1 MTSVVA
7 VRALGGGGGGDGH
20 GAARGVRQQ
29 RGDAGA
35 GQGRALPTLGLHVS
49 LSVGYV
55 GWFRWTRAAQVELRG
70 GRVQANLTLHFDSCV
85 GVTLH
90 GALCPQ
96 PNLCN
101 ARGAAG
107 PWRGGTR
114 PRSWWAATRTR

>member
-35 GQGRALPTLGLHVS
+35 GQGRALPTLGLHV
-49 LSVGYV
+49 

-70 GRVQANLTLHFDSCV
+70 GRTLNPNA
-85 GVTLH
+85 VTRVL
-90 GALCPQ
+90 G
-96 PNLCN
+96 
-101 ARGAAG
+101 RGAHSPLLG
-107 PWRGGTR
+107 FT
-114 PRSWWAATRTR
+114 